1 MINELDALERKIVQM
16 VGMSSALRAENLD
29 LRQQLAAAENERNEM
44 TERMSAARERIERL
58 VLQLPEA
65 KASDA

>member
-1 MINELDALERKIVQM
+1 MINQLDALERKITQI
-16 VGMSSALRAENLD
+16 VGLHCALRAENVE
-29 LRQQLAAAENERNEM
+29 LRQQLAAAESERTEM

-65 KASDA
+65 KASDS